1 VLENMPR
8 RHRLALMGLLLVSAC
23 GGEDRPLEVT
33 AIQVGRSRNADRTV
47 AQPTFEFRPDE
58 TIYVS
63 IVTEGAGDDAVVKV
77 RWRFGSGTVGE
88 SQQTISPRD
97 RAVTPFEMRS
107 AAGFPI
113 GEYTL
118 EVFLNDTPVGT
129 RDLRV
134 RP

>member
-1 VLENMPR
+1 VSAHLPL
-8 RHRLALMGLLLVSAC
+8 RHRLTLGAILLVAAC
-23 GGEDRPLEVT
+23 GADRPLEVT
-33 AIQVGRSRNADRTV
+33 AIQVGRSRKADRTV
-47 AQPTFEFRPDE
+47 AQPAFEFRPDE

-97 RAVTPFEMRS
+97 RAVTPFELRS
-107 AAGFPI
+107 AAGFPV
-113 GEYTL
+113 GDYTV
-118 EVFLNDTPVGT
+118 EVFLNETPVGS